1 MKQLAEKLNM
11 SSLQCIT
18 EEPRDAARI
27 GLRDALSSDDLDN
40 LFAGKRVQL
49 KVYHNGN
56 SC

>member
-11 SSLQCIT
+11 GSLQCIT

-56 SC
+56 SY